1 MNLYLLTQ
9 GEEIGYDTYDSV
21 VVAAK
26 SEDEARKIHPNEWLD
41 DPWNRKYGVDWCRT
55 PEGVTVKLIGEAV
68 KGTQSGVILSSFNA
82 G

>member
-9 GEEIGYDTYDSV
+9 NEEFGYDTYDSV

-26 SEDEARKIHPNEWLD
+26 TETDAKSIHPSGD
-41 DPWNRKYGVDWCRT
+41 DAWGYWSGCWPKSPENVDA
-55 PEGVTVKLIGEAV
+55 KLIGYAV
-68 KGTQSGVILSSFNA
+68 EGTPEGVILSSFNA

>member
-9 GEEIGYDTYDSV
+9 DESTGYDTYDSV

-26 SEDEARKIHPNEWLD
+26 SEDEARKIHPSEWVD
-41 DPWNRKYGVDWCRT
+41 GWDNSGGDWCSS
-55 PEGVTVKLIGEAV
+55 PESVTVKMIGKAV
-68 KGTQSGVILSSFNA
+68 KGTQAGVVLSSFNA

>member
-9 GEEIGYDTYDSV
+9 TEETGYDTYDSV

-26 SEDEARKIHPNEWLD
+26 SEDEARKIHPSEWV
-41 DPWNRKYGVDWCRT
+41 VDWDDFGGVWCKE
-55 PEGVTVKLIGEAV
+55 PESVIVKLIGKAV

>member
-9 GEEIGYDTYDSV
+9 DESTGYDTYDSV

-26 SEDEARKIHPNEWLD
+26 SEDEARKIHPAEWVGEKWCD
-41 DPWNRKYGVDWCRT
+41 FGGVWCRT
-55 PEGVTVKLIGEAV
+55 PESVTVKLIGKAV
-68 KGTQSGVILSSFNA
+68 KGTKAGVILSSFNA

>member
-9 GEEIGYDTYDSV
+9 DVETGYDTYDSV

-26 SEDEARKIHPNEWLD
+26 TETDAKSIHPEGD
-41 DPWNRKYGVDWCRT
+41 DAWRYWSGCWPWS
-55 PEGVTVKLIGEAV
+55 PESVSVKLIGKAV
-68 KGTQSGVILSSFNA
+68 KGTPAGVILSSFNA